1 MNNPFISLDEK
12 SNSQY
17 LTENCSLNRM
27 VVAKLP
33 LKGIEDSLEGK
44 TADKIFSTSVLI
56 EEIIKNSGALSIDP
70 IGTPRSKLP
79 LLLEQR
85 LADRDES
92 VSSAAEA
99 LVKKFGYRLG
109 LIFLTLKTAEQE
121 NRDARADWTERHW
134 LYWSQIKTVILVG
147 GLANGLLG
155 MRLKEYALELFAAA
169 RIDPYDFI
177 LFENASFV
185 GVMGCASKLSKP
197 DCVAAVFDFGQTN
210 IKRCIVKKVGGELAG
225 IITLPSVESK
235 YMKSGLSD
243 RNEKRNMALSL
254 HKYLINTVLET
265 YREAEKNDE
274 LSDEI
279 IISIASYTVG
289 GRLNDKRGGYA
300 KLSLLCGNYAECL
313 SEELSGRL
321 KHKVRVRLIH
331 DGTAVALYFS
341 GYRDAVCITM
351 GTGFGVGFPDISI

>member
-12 SNSQY
+12 SNAQY
-17 LTENCSLNRM
+17 LTETCSLNRLTI
-27 VVAKLP
+27 AKLP
-33 LKGIEDSLEGK
+33 LEGIEDDLQGK
-44 TADKIFSTSVLI
+44 TAGKIFSTSVLI
-56 EEIIKNSGALSIDP
+56 EEIIKNAGPLSIDP
-70 IGTPRSKLP
+70 AKTQRSRLP
-79 LLLEQR
+79 LLLEER
-85 LADRDES
+85 LADRDGG

-109 LIFLTLKTAEQE
+109 LIFLTLKTGKQE
-121 NRDARADWTERHW
+121 NRAARADWTDDHW
-134 LYWSQIKTVILVG
+134 EYWAQLKTVILVG

-169 RIDPYDFI
+169 GVPPYEFI

-185 GVMGCASKLSKP
+185 GVMGCASKLNTP

-210 IKRCIVKKVGGELAG
+210 IKRCIVKKVSGEIAG
-225 IITLPSVESK
+225 ITTLPTLESK
-235 YMKSGLSD
+235 YMASGLPD
-243 RNEKRNMALSL
+243 RNEKRNMAVNL
-254 HKYLINTVLET
+254 HKYLINTILDT
-265 YREAEKNDE
+265 YREAEKSDE

-289 GRLNDKRGGYA
+289 GRLNQRRGGYA

>member
-1 MNNPFISLDEK
+1 MNNPFISVDEQ

-44 TADKIFSTSVLI
+44 TADTIFSTSVLI
-56 EEIIKNSGALSIDP
+56 EAIMENAPVLSIDTAN
-70 IGTPRSKLP
+70 TPRSKLP

-85 LADRDES
+85 LTDRDES
-92 VSSAAEA
+92 VCASAEA

-109 LIFLTLKTAEQE
+109 LIFLTLKTGERE
-121 NRDARADWTERHW
+121 NREARLDWTDRHW
-134 LYWSQIKTVILVG
+134 EYWAQLKTVILVG
-147 GLANGLLG
+147 GLANGILG
-155 MRLKEYALELFAAA
+155 TRLKEYALELFAAA
-169 RIDPYDFI
+169 GVEPYDFI

-185 GVMGCASKLSKP
+185 GVMGCASKISNP

-210 IKRCIVKKVGGELAG
+210 IKRCIVKKAGEEIAG
-225 IITLPSVESK
+225 VTTLPSVESK
-235 YMKSGLSD
+235 YMKSDVPD
-243 RNEKRNMALSL
+243 RNEKRSMALCL
-254 HKYLINTVLET
+254 HKYLINTVLDT

-289 GRLNDKRGGYA
+289 GRLNDRRGGYA
-300 KLSLLCGNYAECL
+300 KLSLLCNNYAECL

-321 KHKVRVRLIH
+321 KHRVRVRLIH
-331 DGTAVALYFS
+331 DGTAVALYFG